1 MATLQTKWVNIGSA
15 SFYGITLTGKSG
27 SGFGTISNTQ
37 NGSSNEDLDSVFSGA
52 DVQSLYHTTS
62 GTGSV
67 SFVLTGNRPNST
79 FATLKIGS
87 LTLARTAAS
96 YSYNSGSNITSW
108 IWSQSS
114 TPFSGGNNADKEIT
128 WDDGQ
133 ASVSAPTTSSVTFN
147 NPASAN
153 TTATVA
159 LSAPG
164 GGGTLQ
170 YACEVGDT
178 TPDNWQTGTTFTISR
193 GTGTVYARARR
204 SSSAV
209 SNTVSATRPGFLI
222 GDTGVNPSNST
233 IAHNDTTASTVVTFG
248 TYGEAYSARVNNGS
262 TNLGATIANSVGT
275 ATISF
280 TSSLPSVGNTTTYE
294 IFVRRPTSTGGDGS
308 TYHATNDTF
317 TVTRSV
323 APDTTPNAFSFTD
336 VTNVALSSTQTSN
349 TITVAGL
356 NTSTSVSISG
366 GTYSKNG
373 GGYTSANT
381 TAVNGNT
388 FAVRHTASGSFS
400 TAASCTLNIGG
411 VTDAYSST
419 TLAADSTP
427 NAFAFTD
434 KTGNVGT
441 EQNSSAL
448 ITGINTSS
456 TVSRSYGTATFA
468 VSASA
473 STPAASSFNASA
485 KTVNGYTKY
494 VHVKQNASTSY
505 STTLSSSFAV
515 GGVSDIWY
523 VTSNAPG
530 ADTIP
535 DQFSFTDVTTALS
548 TVSYSYAQITAIST
562 GITVSRSSG
571 AATFAVSSSTSVP
584 SSGFSTSNKTI
595 TNNQYLHVKQ
605 TSSSSNSTTL
615 SSVFAAGG
623 VSATWNL
630 NTVGAAGSGAGY
642 GLQVFPPSGT
652 IPRLD
657 TTDRTVRVLG
667 VHTGTLASGGSSATV
682 TQAGFSSSDATI
694 GLDWQTSGDPQYA
707 SLSSSGTSLTIA
719 RSSNDPSSFSNTY
732 QLRIFKI

>member
-27 SGFGTISNTQ
+27 NAFGTISNTQ

-52 DVQSLYHTTS
+52 DVQSLYHTTT
-62 GTGSV
+62 GTGYV
-67 SFVLTGNRPNST
+67 TLTLTGNRPNST
-79 FATLKIGS
+79 FATLKIGG

-96 YSYNSGSNITSW
+96 YSYNSGSNITTW

-147 NPASAN
+147 NPASGN

-159 LSAPG
+159 LSATG

-193 GTGTVYARARR
+193 GYGTVYARARR

-222 GDTGVNPSNST
+222 GDTGVNPSSST
-233 IAHNDTTASTVVTFG
+233 IAHNVTTATTAVTYG
-248 TYGEAYSARVNNGS
+248 TAGEAYSARVNNGS

-275 ATISF
+275 AVISF
-280 TSSLPSVGNTTTYE
+280 TSSLPTVGNTTTYE

-323 APDTTPNAFSFTD
+323 APD
-336 VTNVALSSTQTSN
+336 
-349 TITVAGL
+349 
-356 NTSTSVSISG
+356 
-366 GTYSKNG
+366 
-373 GGYTSANT
+373 
-381 TAVNGNT
+381 
-388 FAVRHTASGSFS
+388 
-400 TAASCTLNIGG
+400 
-411 VTDAYSST
+411 
-419 TLAADSTP
+419 STP

-448 ITGINTSS
+448 ITGINTNS

-523 VTSNAPG
+523 VASNAFA
-530 ADTIP
+530 ADSTP

-548 TVSYSYAQITAIST
+548 TVSYSYAQITGIST

-584 SSGFSTSNKTI
+584 SSGNFNTSNKTI
-595 TNNQYLHVKQ
+595 TNNQYIHVKQ

-630 NTVGAAGSGAGY
+630 ITVGSSGSGAGY

-667 VHTGTLASGGSSATV
+667 VHTGTLAAGGSSATV

-694 GLDWQTSGDPQYA
+694 GIEWQTSGDPQYA
-707 SLSSSGTSLTIA
+707 SLSSSGTSLTIS
-719 RSSNDPSSFSNTY
+719 RSSNDSSSFSNTY
-732 QLRIFKI
+732 QLRIFRI